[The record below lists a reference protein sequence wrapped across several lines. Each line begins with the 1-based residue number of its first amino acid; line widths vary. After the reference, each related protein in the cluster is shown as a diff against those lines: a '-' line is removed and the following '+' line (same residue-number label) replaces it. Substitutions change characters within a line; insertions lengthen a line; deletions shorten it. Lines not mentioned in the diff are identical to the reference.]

1 MSPASLCLIALLAA
15 VVTIAAYMARVYSE
29 FGKILSREVQDNLDA
44 WEQYVEPRLWMSR
57 ERASLAASVLMHLAM
72 GLLALEVGAAL
83 FDHAPQ
89 LARPTLEEIA
99 QAVLVIILVAVFCT
113 QVLPFLLF
121 QRTRGL
127 WVVRLLWPVRLVLFI
142 VFPVTLF
149 ISFLLSVATLAEE
162 PVTAEEEAAGDV
174 EALLEAGEEEGI
186 LEESDRELVRSA
198 VEFGDKLVRDIM
210 TPRPLIF
217 AVPDTLSLEG
227 FLEALR
233 ENNFS
238 RVPVYAGTLDAITG
252 IAFAHDLLQISDKEA
267 GTRNVA
273 SIQRPAALVPETKKG
288 YELLREMQREKQ
300 HMRIVIDEYGEV
312 AGLVTIEDLLEQ
324 IVGNIGDE
332 HEDEED
338 ARVEDARPEGEGVW
352 LVPGG
357 FPVNRLAELAG
368 PDWQPEEEDY
378 EAQTVG
384 GLVSE
389 AEGRIP
395 HAGEVVEVGMLRVE
409 VVASSDRRVEQVRIR
424 IIHPELE
431 TSGLEIQAEERKD
444 ERNARSRTT
453 NGINGIEV
461 E

>member
-1 MSPASLCLIALLAA
+1 MSMASLCILVALGA
-15 VVTIAAYMARVYSE
+15 VLTLAAYMARVYSE

-44 WEQYVEPRLWMSR
+44 WEQFVEPRLWMNR
-57 ERASLAASVLMHLAM
+57 ERAALSASVLMHLTM
-72 GLLALEVGAAL
+72 GLLALELGVVL
-83 FDHAPQ
+83 FGSSPV
-89 LARPTLEEIA
+89 LGWPNLEEIA
-99 QAVLVIILVAVFCT
+99 QSVLAVVMVAVFCT
-113 QVLPFLLF
+113 QLVPFLLF

-127 WVVRLLWPVRLVLFI
+127 WVVRLLWPVRLMLFL

-149 ISFLLSVATLAEE
+149 VSFLLSIATLAEE
-162 PVTAEEEAAGDV
+162 PVTAEEETAGDV

-198 VEFGDKLVRDIM
+198 VEFGDKLVKEIM
-210 TPRPLIF
+210 TPRPQIF
-217 AVPDTLSLEG
+217 AVPESMTLAE
-227 FLEALR
+227 FLEELKAH
-233 ENNFS
+233 NFS

-252 IAFAHDLLQISDKEA
+252 IAFAHDLLQITDVEA
-267 GTRNVA
+267 RTRTVA

-338 ARVEDARPEGEGVW
+338 ARVEDARAEGEGVW

-357 FPVNRLAELAG
+357 FDVDRLEELVRVE
-368 PDWQPEEEDY
+368 WQPEDSY

-395 HAGEVVEVGMLRVE
+395 HAGEVVEVGRLRIE
-409 VVASSDRRVEQVRIR
+409 VVASSDRRVEMVRVTVME
-424 IIHPELE
+424 PEIE
-431 TSGLEIQAEERKD
+431 GLAVE
-444 ERNARSRTT
+444 ARSDSG
-453 NGINGIEV
+453 NGSAAE
-461 E
+461 